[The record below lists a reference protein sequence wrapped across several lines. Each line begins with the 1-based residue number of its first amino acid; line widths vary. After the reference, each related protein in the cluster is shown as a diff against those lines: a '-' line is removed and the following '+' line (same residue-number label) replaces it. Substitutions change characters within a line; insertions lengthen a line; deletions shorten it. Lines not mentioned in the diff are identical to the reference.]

1 MFKQLKG
8 ESLTF
13 AAFTFIHMCQYET
26 VKIKIIVCF
35 TCSIYIR
42 FVKWVFNIL
51 YSILLI
57 FIKLA

>member
-13 AAFTFIHMCQYET
+13 AAFTFIDMCQYET

-42 FVKWVFNIL
+42 FRINNSL
-51 YSILLI
+51 SECLI
-57 FIKLA
+57 FFIQYF